1 MVTVNETCEV
11 SPLELRMVFQ
21 NIHLTAFTLFSHSL
35 DLMGSWVLGFE
46 ARVVLITGD
55 GLG

>member
-1 MVTVNETCEV
+1 
-11 SPLELRMVFQ
+11 MVFQ